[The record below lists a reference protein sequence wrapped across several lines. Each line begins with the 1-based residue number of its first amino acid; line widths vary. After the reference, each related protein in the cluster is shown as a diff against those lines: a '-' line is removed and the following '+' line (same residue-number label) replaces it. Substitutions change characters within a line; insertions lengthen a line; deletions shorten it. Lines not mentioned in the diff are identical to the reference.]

1 MTTYSNTY
9 AQQIFNLLSPLD
21 GYFMAKGVLKSQ
33 VQRLGKTEE
42 SITKEDLP
50 RLADDISKGL
60 VVFIGTDVAQKVAA
74 KIKSF

>member
-9 AQQIFNLLSPLD
+9 AQQIFNLLSPLV

-60 VVFIGTDVAQKVAA
+60 VVFVGTDVAQKVAA

>member
-9 AQQIFNLLSPLD
+9 AQQIFNLLSPLVGD
-21 GYFMAKGVLKSQ
+21 FMAKGVLKSQ

-60 VVFIGTDVAQKVAA
+60 VVFVGTDVAQKVAA